1 MKPGNPNSTSGDEP
15 NPGGEGRLAPE
26 GGSKVGRPD
35 AAQVMRPESPA
46 SERSTRPE
54 LNLNVTDRGLQYGG
68 ATRIE
73 GPLVFIERVRD
84 VGYDETVEIS
94 DPAGRPRMGRVLDV
108 SDSQAVVQ
116 VLEGTT
122 GLSNQTLRARFLGES
137 FRLPVS
143 RLMLGRVFDGL
154 GRPADGG
161 APPIS
166 ADRRDVNGMPINPY
180 ARRYPRE
187 FIQTGLS
194 AIDGMNALVRGQKLP
209 IFSGNGLPHD
219 RVSAQI
225 VRQAQLLDKKV
236 EFSIVFAAMGVKH
249 DVAEFFIRN
258 FRESGALARAV
269 MFFSLADAPSVERL
283 LTPRVALTL
292 AEHLAFDCGQHVLV
306 LLSDMTNYC
315 ESLREVGTAR
325 GEIPGRKAYPGYL
338 YSDLASIY
346 ERAGRIEG
354 SSGSITQ
361 MAILTMPADDISHPV
376 PDLTGYITEGQIV
389 LDRDLFQ
396 RGVYPPIA
404 GLPSLSRLMKDG
416 VGRGYTREDHQALAS
431 QLFACYAQVKRVR
444 GLADVIG
451 EEELSTLDRQYLK
464 FGVAFET
471 RFLSQGEY
479 ENRSIQTTLELGWEV
494 LSLLPR
500 DELHRVSDVL
510 LKAHCRTPEAK
521 KP

>member
-1 MKPGNPNSTSGDEP
+1 MSDC
-15 NPGGEGRLAPE
+15 AF
-26 GGSKVGRPD
+26 
-35 AAQVMRPESPA
+35 QVE
-46 SERSTRPE
+46 
-54 LNLNVTDRGLQYGG
+54 DRGLQYAG
-68 ATRIE
+68 AARIE
-73 GPLVFIERVRD
+73 GPLVVVERVRD
-84 VGYDETVEIS
+84 VGYDEMAEIR
-94 DPAGRPRMGRVLDV
+94 DAVGQPRIGRVLDI
-108 SDSQAVVQ
+108 SDTQAVVQ

-122 GLSNQTLRARFLGES
+122 GLSNQTVRTRFLGES

-143 RLMLGRVFDGL
+143 RRMLGRVFDGL

-161 APPIS
+161 AS
-166 ADRRDVNGMPINPY
+166 ALAAERRDVNGLPMNPF

-187 FIQTGLS
+187 FIQTGIS

-225 VRQAQLLDKKV
+225 IRQARLL
-236 EFSIVFAAMGVKH
+236 EEQAGFSIVFAAMGIKH
-249 DVAEFFIRN
+249 DVADFFIRN
-258 FRESGALARAV
+258 FQDSGALARAA

-283 LTPRVALTL
+283 LTPRLALTL

-306 LLSDMTNYC
+306 LLTDMTNYC

-325 GEIPGRKAYPGYL
+325 GEIPGRRGYPGYL
-338 YSDLASIY
+338 YSDLASLY

-354 SSGSITQ
+354 SPGSITQ
-361 MAILTMPADDISHPV
+361 MAILTMPSDDITHPV

-416 VGRGYTREDHQALAS
+416 VGKGYTREDHPALAS
-431 QLFACYAQVKRVR
+431 QLFAGYAYVKRVR

-451 EEELSTLDRQYLK
+451 EEDLSALDKRYLK
-464 FGVAFET
+464 FGAALEQ
-471 RFLSQGEY
+471 RFLSQGEF
-479 ENRSIQTTLELGWEV
+479 ENRSIETTLNLGWDV

-500 DELHRVSDVL
+500 EELHRVSDAMLDQHYRQSGV
-510 LKAHCRTPEAK
+510 APSAPPTGI
-521 KP
+521 

>member
-1 MKPGNPNSTSGDEP
+1 MTDFSFETE
-15 NPGGEGRLAPE
+15 
-26 GGSKVGRPD
+26 
-35 AAQVMRPESPA
+35 
-46 SERSTRPE
+46 
-54 LNLNVTDRGLQYGG
+54 DRGLQYLG
-68 ATRIE
+68 ATSID
-73 GPLVFIERVRD
+73 GPLVVVERIRD
-84 VGYDETVEIS
+84 VGYDEVVEIL
-94 DPAGRPRMGRVLDV
+94 DPAGRSRLGRVLDI
-108 SDSQAVVQ
+108 SEHQAVIQ
-116 VLEGTT
+116 VLEGTS
-122 GLSNQTLRARFLGES
+122 GLSNQTLRTRFLGKS

-143 RLMLGRVFDGL
+143 RAMLGRVFDGL

-161 APPIS
+161 PAALA
-166 ADRRDVNGMPINPY
+166 ADLRDVNGLPINPY

-225 VRQAQLLDKKV
+225 VRQARLLEQRA

-249 DVAEFFIRN
+249 DVAEFFTRN
-258 FRESGALARAV
+258 FRDSGALARAV

-292 AEHLAFDCGQHVLV
+292 AEHLAFECGQHVLV
-306 LLSDMTNYC
+306 LLTDMTNYC

-325 GEIPGRKAYPGYL
+325 GEIPGRKGYPGYL
-338 YSDLASIY
+338 YSDLASLY

-354 SSGSITQ
+354 SPGSITQ

-416 VGRGYTREDHQALAS
+416 VGKGYTRDDHPTLAS
-431 QLFACYAQVKRVR
+431 QLFACYAYVKRVR

-451 EEELSTLDRQYLK
+451 EEELSPLDKQYLK
-464 FGVAFET
+464 FGESFET
-471 RFLSQGEY
+471 RFLNQGEY
-479 ENRSIQTTLELGWEV
+479 ENRSIETTLEMGWDV

-500 DELHRVSDVL
+500 DELHRVSDRL
-510 LKAHCRTPEAK
+510 LERHYRESAEKAHTITSAK
-521 KP
+521 SP

>member
-1 MKPGNPNSTSGDEP
+1 M
-15 NPGGEGRLAPE
+15 
-26 GGSKVGRPD
+26 
-35 AAQVMRPESPA
+35 
-46 SERSTRPE
+46 PE
-54 LNLNVTDRGLQYGG
+54 LTFTVDDHGLEYCG
-68 ATRIE
+68 AARID
-73 GPLVFIERVRD
+73 GPLVVVERVRD
-84 VGYDETVEIS
+84 AGYDELVEIT
-94 DPAGRPRMGRVLDV
+94 DPGGRPRLGRVLDV
-108 SDSQAVVQ
+108 SAAQAVVQ

-122 GLSNQTLRARFLGES
+122 GLAGRTLRARFLGES

-143 RLMLGRVFDGL
+143 RQLLGRVFDGL

-161 APPIS
+161 PPALS
-166 ADRRDVNGMPINPY
+166 ADRRDVNGLPINPN

-219 RVSAQI
+219 RVAAQI
-225 VRQAQLLDKKV
+225 IRQARLL
-236 EFSIVFAAMGVKH
+236 EEQAPFSIVLAAMGVKH
-249 DVAEFFIRN
+249 DVAEFFMRTL
-258 FRESGALARAV
+258 RDSGALARSA

-283 LTPRVALTL
+283 LTPRLALTL

-306 LLSDMTNYC
+306 VLTDMTNYC

-325 GEIPGRKAYPGYL
+325 GEIPGRKGYPGYL
-338 YSDLASIY
+338 YSDLAGLY

-354 SSGSITQ
+354 SPGSVTQ
-361 MAILTMPADDISHPV
+361 MAILTMPSDDISHPV

-416 VGRGYTREDHQALAS
+416 VGRGYTRDDHPALAS
-431 QLFACYAQVKRVR
+431 QLFACYAHVKRVR

-451 EEELSTLDRQYLK
+451 EEELSPLDKQYLA
-464 FGVAFET
+464 FGTAFET
-471 RFLSQGEY
+471 RFLNQGED
-479 ENRSIQTTLELGWEV
+479 ENRTIAATLDLGWD
-494 LSLLPR
+494 LLALLPR
-500 DELHRVSDVL
+500 DELHRLSDTL
-510 LKAHCRTPEAK
+510 LAQHYRKGG
-521 KP
+521 

>member
-1 MKPGNPNSTSGDEP
+1 MSE
-15 NPGGEGRLAPE
+15 LAF
-26 GGSKVGRPD
+26 D
-35 AAQVMRPESPA
+35 LQ
-46 SERSTRPE
+46 
-54 LNLNVTDRGLQYGG
+54 DHGLQYVG
-68 ATRIE
+68 AGRID
-73 GPLVFIERVRD
+73 GPLVVVERIGD
-84 VGYDETVEIS
+84 VGFDEMVEILDS
-94 DPAGRPRMGRVLDV
+94 AGRPRLGRVLDV
-108 SDSQAVVQ
+108 SETQAVVQ
-116 VLEGTT
+116 VLEGTS
-122 GLSNQTLRARFLGES
+122 GLSNQSLRARFLGES
-137 FRLPVS
+137 FRLPVA
-143 RLMLGRVFDGL
+143 RQMLGRVFDGL

-161 APPIS
+161 PHPLS
-166 ADRRDVNGMPINPY
+166 ADRRDVNGLPINPH

-225 VRQAQLLDKKV
+225 VRQARLLEEQV
-236 EFSIVFAAMGVKH
+236 QFSIVFAAMGVKH

-269 MFFSLADAPSVERL
+269 MIFSLADAPSVERL

-292 AEHLAFDCGQHVLV
+292 AEHLAFDCGHHVLV
-306 LLSDMTNYC
+306 LLTDMTNYC

-325 GEIPGRKAYPGYL
+325 GEIPGRKGYPGYL
-338 YSDLASIY
+338 YSDLASLY

-354 SSGSITQ
+354 SPGSITQ
-361 MAILTMPADDISHPV
+361 VAILTMPADDISHPV

-416 VGRGYTREDHQALAS
+416 VGKGYTRDDHAALAS
-431 QLFACYAQVKRVR
+431 QLFAGYAYVKRVR

-451 EEELSTLDRQYLK
+451 QEELGTLDKQYLK
-464 FGVAFET
+464 FGEAFET
-471 RFLSQGEY
+471 RFLNQGEY
-479 ENRSIQTTLELGWEV
+479 ENRPITTTLELGWDV
-494 LSLLPR
+494 LSLLPAE
-500 DELHRVSDVL
+500 ELHRVSDAL
-510 LKAHCRTPEAK
+510 LRQHYRAK
-521 KP
+521 PADPPVAAPSGPAA

>member
-1 MKPGNPNSTSGDEP
+1 MNDLFADIE
-15 NPGGEGRLAPE
+15 
-26 GGSKVGRPD
+26 
-35 AAQVMRPESPA
+35 
-46 SERSTRPE
+46 
-54 LNLNVTDRGLQYGG
+54 DRGLEYVG
-68 ATRIE
+68 ASRIE
-73 GPLVFIERVRD
+73 GPLVVVDRIRD
-84 VGYDETVEIS
+84 VGYDETVEII
-94 DPAGRPRMGRVLDV
+94 DPAGIPRMGRVLDV
-108 SDSQAVVQ
+108 SERHAVVQ

-122 GLSNQTLRARFLGES
+122 GLATRTLRARFLGES

-143 RLMLGRVFDGL
+143 RQMLGRVFDGL

-161 APPIS
+161 PPALS
-166 ADRRDVNGMPINPY
+166 ADRRDVNGMPINPF

-209 IFSGNGLPHD
+209 VFSGNGLPHD

-225 VRQAQLLDKKV
+225 IRQARLLDEEV
-236 EFSIVFAAMGVKH
+236 EFSIVFAAMGIKH

-258 FRESGALARAV
+258 FRESGALSRAV

-292 AEHLAFDCGQHVLV
+292 AEHLAFDCGQHVLI
-306 LLSDMTNYC
+306 LLTDMTNYC

-325 GEIPGRKAYPGYL
+325 GEIPGRKGYPGYL
-338 YSDLASIY
+338 YSDLASLY
-346 ERAGRIEG
+346 ERAGRIEN
-354 SSGSITQ
+354 SPGSITQ

-396 RGVYPPIA
+396 RGIYPPIA

-416 VGRGYTREDHQALAS
+416 VGKGFTREDHPILAS
-431 QLFACYAQVKRVR
+431 QLFACYAYVKRVR

-451 EEELSTLDRQYLK
+451 EEELSPLDKQYLK
-464 FGVAFET
+464 FGEAFEGT
-471 RFLSQGEY
+471 FLNQGEY
-479 ENRSIQTTLELGWEV
+479 ENRSIETTLEMGWDA
-494 LSLLPR
+494 LSVLPR
-500 DELHRVSDVL
+500 EELHRVSDDL
-510 LKAHCRTPEAK
+510 LRKHYRSEPRTPVHDQVVRLAAGEL
-521 KP
+521 

>member
-1 MKPGNPNSTSGDEP
+1 MNPLT
-15 NPGGEGRLAPE
+15 
-26 GGSKVGRPD
+26 
-35 AAQVMRPESPA
+35 
-46 SERSTRPE
+46 
-54 LNLNVTDRGLQYGG
+54 LNVHDHGLEYRG
-68 ATRIE
+68 AARIE
-73 GPLVFIERVRD
+73 GPLVVIERVRD
-84 VGYDETVEIS
+84 VGYDEMVEIRDS
-94 DPAGRPRMGRVLDV
+94 AGQSRLGRVLDI
-108 SDSQAVVQ
+108 SSEQAVVQ

-122 GLSNQTLRARFLGES
+122 GLAHDSLRTHFLGES

-143 RLMLGRVFDGL
+143 RQMLGRVFDGL

-161 APPIS
+161 PAS
-166 ADRRDVNGMPINPY
+166 LSVDRRDVNGLPINPY

-194 AIDGMNALVRGQKLP
+194 AIDGMNAMVRGQKLP

-225 VRQAQLLDKKV
+225 VRQARLLEERVD
-236 EFSIVFAAMGVKH
+236 FSIVFAAMGVKH

-258 FRESGALARAV
+258 LRESGALARAA

-306 LLSDMTNYC
+306 LLTDMTNYC

-325 GEIPGRKAYPGYL
+325 AEIPGRKGYPGYL
-338 YSDLASIY
+338 YSDLASLY

-354 SSGSITQ
+354 SPGSITQ

-416 VGRGYTREDHQALAS
+416 VGRGYTREDHPALAS
-431 QLFACYAQVKRVR
+431 QLFACYAYVKRVR

-451 EEELSTLDRQYLK
+451 EEELSPLDKQYLK
-464 FGVAFET
+464 FGEAFEM
-471 RFLSQGEY
+471 RFLNQGEY
-479 ENRSIQTTLELGWEV
+479 ENRPIGTTLALGWEV
-494 LSLLPR
+494 LALLPR
-500 DELHRVSDVL
+500 DELHRLSDAL
-510 LKAHCRTPEAK
+510 LQQHYHPAPPAAAA
-521 KP
+521 